1 MLPCL
6 DQITE
11 DGCFAER
18 PTCLKAVQSLHK
30 HKTIA
35 VGPYEDRHLLTHV
48 HNRYRKLVYRLAL

>member
-1 MLPCL
+1 
-6 DQITE
+6 
-11 DGCFAER
+11 
-18 PTCLKAVQSLHK
+18 VQSLHK